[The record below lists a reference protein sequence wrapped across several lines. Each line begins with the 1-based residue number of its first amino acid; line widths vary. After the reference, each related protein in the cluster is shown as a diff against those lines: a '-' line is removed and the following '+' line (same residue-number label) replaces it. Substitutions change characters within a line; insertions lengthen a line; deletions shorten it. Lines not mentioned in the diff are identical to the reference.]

1 MMHRDL
7 SIIDILKFA
16 SENHSLSEVVSLRT
30 EGDMHRYNY
39 TDCLSRVCKLA
50 NALVG
55 LGIKKGDRVATLA
68 WNGYRHLEL
77 YYGISG
83 IGAVCHTI
91 NPRLSP
97 EQMLYIIEHAGDRL
111 LFVDTTFVP
120 IIEKLIPKLPKNLVI
135 IVMASSD
142 DSSTLS
148 DNFLNYE
155 QLILES
161 SHDIIWPELPEN
173 TAAGLCYT
181 SGTTGNPKARFIL
194 TAQLCCMRLRLH

>member
-155 QLILES
+155 QLFLS
-161 SHDIIWPELPEN
+161 F
-173 TAAGLCYT
+173 
-181 SGTTGNPKARFIL
+181 K
-194 TAQLCCMRLRLH
+194 

>member
-1 MMHRDL
+1 INFFYFISLAQEISWKGNKRTLEENIMLGQMMHRDL

-77 YYGISG
+77 Y
-83 IGAVCHTI
+83 
-91 NPRLSP
+91 
-97 EQMLYIIEHAGDRL
+97 
-111 LFVDTTFVP
+111 
-120 IIEKLIPKLPKNLVI
+120 
-135 IVMASSD
+135 
-142 DSSTLS
+142 
-148 DNFLNYE
+148 
-155 QLILES
+155 
-161 SHDIIWPELPEN
+161 
-173 TAAGLCYT
+173 
-181 SGTTGNPKARFIL
+181 
-194 TAQLCCMRLRLH
+194 